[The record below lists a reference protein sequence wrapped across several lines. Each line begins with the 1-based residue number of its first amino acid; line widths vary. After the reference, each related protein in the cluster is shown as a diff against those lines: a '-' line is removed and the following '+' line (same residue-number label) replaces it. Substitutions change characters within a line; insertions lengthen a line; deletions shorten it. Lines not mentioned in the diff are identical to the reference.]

1 MPSHASTLRF
11 LAPALLLLAACGP
24 TKQQQQR
31 LASLDTVSAQ
41 RDSLVE
47 QIAMQART
55 LADVSAE
62 LSRAQVR
69 NLQISTESPAAA
81 QHDSMVQTIRYIVTR
96 VNDADAKLR
105 ANSRQI
111 RNLTH
116 ISDSLRTT
124 LEATVASLQ
133 ETIQLQK
140 DQITVLT
147 ATVDTLRFQNVALT
161 DTVSNMSVREN
172 TVYYI
177 IGTKDQLK
185 AKGLVVEEGGS
196 RVFWVLWKTGTT
208 LQPARNLD
216 RSQFTAIDRRQ
227 VMEIALPVAG
237 GTYRILSRQD
247 PNFLETK
254 PDDNGHIT
262 SPTLRITSP
271 EQFWVNS
278 KFLIILQEKP
288 STPQTTSD

>member
-24 TKQQQQR
+24 TKQQRQR
-31 LASLDTVSAQ
+31 LASVDTVTAQ

-47 QIAMQART
+47 QIALQART
-55 LADVSAE
+55 LADVTAE
-62 LSRAQVR
+62 LSKAQVR
-69 NLQISTESPAAA
+69 NLQISSESPAAA
-81 QHDSMVQTIRYIVTR
+81 QHDSMVQTIRYIVNK
-96 VNDADAKLR
+96 VNDADTKLR
-105 ANSRQI
+105 ANARQI

-116 ISDSLRTT
+116 LSDSLRTT

-133 ETIQLQK
+133 ESIQSQR
-140 DQITVLT
+140 DQITALT

-161 DTVSNMSVREN
+161 DTVSNMTVREN
-172 TVYYI
+172 TVYYV
-177 IGTKDQLK
+177 IGTRDQLK

-216 RSQFTAIDRRQ
+216 ASQFTAIDRRQ
-227 VMEIALPVAG
+227 VLEIALPVAA
-237 GTYRILSRQD
+237 GTYRILSRQN
-247 PNFLETK
+247 PSFLETK
-254 PDDNGHIT
+254 PDQNGHIM
-262 SPTLRITSP
+262 SPSLRITSP
-271 EQFWVNS
+271 EQFWGTS

-288 STPQTTSD
+288 STPQTSSD

>member
-31 LASLDTVSAQ
+31 LASVDTVTAQ

-55 LADVSAE
+55 LADVTAE
-62 LSRAQVR
+62 LSKAQVR
-69 NLQISTESPAAA
+69 NLQISSESPAAA
-81 QHDSMVQTIRYIVTR
+81 QHDSMVQTIRYIVNK
-96 VNDADAKLR
+96 VNDADTKLR
-105 ANSRQI
+105 ANARQI

-116 ISDSLRTT
+116 LSDSLRTT

-133 ETIQLQK
+133 ESIQSQR
-140 DQITVLT
+140 DQITALT

-161 DTVSNMSVREN
+161 DTVSNMTVREN
-172 TVYYI
+172 TVYYV
-177 IGTKDQLK
+177 IGTRDQLK

-216 RSQFTAIDRRQ
+216 ASQFTAIDRRQ
-227 VMEIALPVAG
+227 VLEIALPVAA
-237 GTYRILSRQD
+237 GTYRILSRQN
-247 PNFLETK
+247 PSFLETK
-254 PDDNGHIT
+254 PDPNGHIT
-262 SPTLRITSP
+262 SPSLRITSP
-271 EQFWVNS
+271 EQFWGTS

-288 STPQTTSD
+288 STPQTSSD